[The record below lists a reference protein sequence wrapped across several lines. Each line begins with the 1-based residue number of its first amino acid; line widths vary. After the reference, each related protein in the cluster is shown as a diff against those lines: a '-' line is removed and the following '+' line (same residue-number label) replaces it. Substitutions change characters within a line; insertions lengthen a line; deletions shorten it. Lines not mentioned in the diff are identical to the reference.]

1 MPDLTEKGISFDS
14 GVIASALENI
24 YRKRFNVRTA
34 IEPGL
39 FRATVE
45 KLNLAAATG
54 ISDAVDGGVPMP
66 GDRFLTAIKHS
77 NEVFAA
83 FRTHRMQND
92 IAQQMTDSK
101 GNLKSFSQFAKD
113 VKPYTDHQNR
123 AWLRTEYDTAV
134 IRAHRAADW
143 QQFEA
148 EKDVLPN
155 LEWTPSTSPNPGEDH
170 RPFWGTVLP
179 IDDPFWNEHKPGDR
193 WNCKC
198 SLRNTDKQAG
208 TVPTGGQKDM
218 PARGLENN
226 PGKDGH
232 LFSDKH
238 SYFPDSCGS
247 CPFAGNKL
255 AALFSDLAGKK
266 NCYQCKRVDKAVEQT
281 AIDKA
286 RKEYEA
292 FNPDVYAKTFFDA
305 KSNGY
310 VVTER
315 KRLAAAKA
323 NKQEAAKYA
332 KEKAMCLAFAKG
344 GNKIVHLGEVARISS
359 ADVTC
364 NGMKADLKRTGSEN
378 NMIDYAKH
386 ARKSQ
391 GAKLVL
397 FQFDKWNAK
406 MASALKEITKLKI
419 HGKYFITGR
428 DNEIID
434 F

>member
-1 MPDLTEKGISFDS
+1 M
-14 GVIASALENI
+14 ARALRNI
-24 YRKRFNVRTA
+24 YNRQVDVSTEVEPELFNETLQIFNR
-34 IEPGL
+34 
-39 FRATVE
+39 
-45 KLNLAAATG
+45 AAAMGVT
-54 ISDAVDGGVPMP
+54 DAVMAGCKMP
-66 GDRFLTAIKHS
+66 SNRFLQNLKDGNA
-77 NEVFAA
+77 VFSA
-83 FRTHRMQND
+83 FRVHRMQND
-92 IAQQMTDSK
+92 IAAMMTDDR
-101 GNLKSFSQFAKD
+101 GQLKPFARFARD
-113 VKPYTDHQNR
+113 VTPYTSHQNSQ
-123 AWLRTEYDTAV
+123 WLSRLSTEYNTAV
-134 IRAHRAADW
+134 IRAHQAADW
-143 QQFEA
+143 QQFEF

-155 LEWTPSTSPNPGEDH
+155 LEWMPSTSPSPGADH
-170 RPFWGTVLP
+170 RVFWGTILP
-179 IDDPFWNEHKPGDR
+179 VDDPFWDQHRPGDR

-198 SLRNTDKQAG
+198 SLRSTDRGA
-208 TVPTGGQKDM
+208 TPRPGGVSRDDM
-218 PARGLENN
+218 PHRGLENN

-232 LFSDKH
+232 LVSDRH
-238 SYFPDSCGS
+238 TYFPSSCAS
-247 CPFAGNKL
+247 CPFAGSKL
-255 AALFSDLAGKK
+255 TALYYALSGKK
-266 NCYQCKRVDKAVEQT
+266 KDCYGCGKVEKKVEKAAVKVVDKRITE
-281 AIDKA
+281 KA
-286 RKEYEA
+286 KQEYDTL
-292 FNPDVYAKTFFDA
+292 NPNKYEKTFFD
-305 KSNGY
+305 KKTGGY
-310 VVTER
+310 VATE
-315 KRLAAAKA
+315 KQRLAAAKA

>member
-1 MPDLTEKGISFDS
+1 M
-14 GVIASALENI
+14 
-24 YRKRFNVRTA
+24 
-34 IEPGL
+34 
-39 FRATVE
+39 
-45 KLNLAAATG
+45 
-54 ISDAVDGGVPMP
+54 
-66 GDRFLTAIKHS
+66 
-77 NEVFAA
+77 
-83 FRTHRMQND
+83 
-92 IAQQMTDSK
+92 
-101 GNLKSFSQFAKD
+101 
-113 VKPYTDHQNR
+113 
-123 AWLRTEYDTAV
+123 

-208 TVPTGGQKDM
+208 TVPTGGQKNM

-238 SYFPDSCGS
+238 SYFPDSCGT
-247 CPFAGNKL
+247 CPFAGKTQKL
-255 AALFSDLAGKK
+255 MALFPLGGQRGSAGKK
-266 NCYQCKRVDKAVEQT
+266 NCYDCKPVDKV
-281 AIDKA
+281 IDQRIITKA
-286 RKEYEA
+286 KQEYEA
-292 FNPDVYAKTFFDA
+292 YNPDVYEKTFFDTTTG
-305 KSNGY
+305 GY
-310 VVTER
+310 VVTE
-315 KRLAAAKA
+315 KQRLAAAKT
-323 NKQEAAKYA
+323 NKQETAKYK
-332 KEKAMCLAFAKG
+332 KEKDMCLVFAKG
-344 GNKIVHLGEVARISS
+344 GNKIVHLSEVARISS

-364 NGMKADLKRTGSEN
+364 DGMKADLKRTESAN

-397 FQFDKWNAK
+397 FQFDNWNAK
-406 MASALKEITKLKI
+406 KASALKDIAKLKI
-419 HGKYFITGR
+419 HGKYFITGKE
-428 DNEIID
+428 DEIID